1 VTNDRQ
7 VRMKGDTLKLVRI
20 FAGEMQMKTGENFS
34 DDAAIY
40 EMFKQY
46 RPDIIER
53 LKEIEVNQ
61 SDKSD

>member
-1 VTNDRQ
+1 MTKDRQ
-7 VRMKGDTLKLVRI
+7 IRMKEITLKLVRI
-20 FAGEMQMKTGENFS
+20 LAGELQMQTGENIT
-34 DDAAIY
+34 DDMAIY

-53 LKEIEVNQ
+53 LKEIESNQ

>member
-1 VTNDRQ
+1 VTNEKQ

-20 FAGEMQMKTGENFS
+20 FAGELQMKTGKNIS

-40 EMFKQY
+40 EMFRQY

-53 LKEIEVNQ
+53 LQEIEENQ
-61 SDKSD
+61 SDKP